1 MIWFISLYDRI
12 KKRLAF
18 YLILTFFLFGG
29 SDEIRT
35 HGAFPH
41 GGFQDRRNKPTLPH
55 FHCLAHGLG
64 FEPRRAVLET
74 AMLPITSSMY
84 LYIIAL
90 FYQITQINLALRAG
104 LEPSIPALKGRCP
117 NL

>member
-1 MIWFISLYDRI
+1 VSILSNTHLY
-12 KKRLAF
+12 
-18 YLILTFFLFGG
+18 FLFGG

-41 GGFQDRRNKPTLPH
+41 GSFQDCCNKPTLPH

-64 FEPRRAVLET
+64 LEPRRVVLET
-74 AMLPITSSMY
+74 TMLPITSSMY
-84 LYIIAL
+84 
-90 FYQITQINLALRAG
+90 FNLALQAG

>member
-1 MIWFISLYDRI
+1 MS
-12 KKRLAF
+12 
-18 YLILTFFLFGG
+18 
-29 SDEIRT
+29 
-35 HGAFPH
+35 
-41 GGFQDRRNKPTLPH
+41 LPH

-64 FEPRRAVLET
+64 AKLEPRRVVLET

-84 LYIIAL
+84 LHIIAL

>member
-1 MIWFISLYDRI
+1 MIYEI
-12 KKRLAF
+12 KLKVSIEK
-18 YLILTFFLFGG
+18 ILTFNFLFGG

-41 GGFQDRRNKPTLPH
+41 GSFQDCCNKPTLPH

-84 LYIIAL
+84 FSLVL
-90 FYQITQINLALRAG
+90 QAG